1 MVFIQIIG
9 KAIASLSLIINTYNP
24 KLKLLQSKDVIAEYD
39 IILQDLKEKTK
50 CYSKAKTYDEKVI
63 KVTHILKLNN
73 ELTILI

>member
-50 CYSKAKTYDEKVI
+50 CYSKAKHMTK
-63 KVTHILKLNN
+63 KSLKLLILKLNN